1 MADHHLPAHL
11 RYTPEHGWL
20 APAAGGTGGAA
31 GTAGTALR
39 MGLTAYAQAALG
51 DIVHAFLPRPGARVG
66 AGQVCGEVESV
77 KTVSDL
83 YAPVTGVV
91 AARNEA
97 LEGSPELVNADC
109 YGDGWLLEL
118 TPDDPGEVSG
128 LLDAAAY
135 AALLR

>member
-1 MADHHLPAHL
+1 MTDHHVPAHL
-11 RYTPEHGWL
+11 RYTTEHGWL
-20 APAAGGTGGAA
+20 APAPVAEGAGGA
-31 GTAGTALR
+31 ALR

-51 DIVHAFLPRPGARVG
+51 DIVHAHLPRAGTRVG

-77 KTVSDL
+77 KSVSDL

-91 AARNEA
+91 AARNDA

-118 TPDDPGEVSG
+118 TPDDPGEVLT
-128 LLDAAAY
+128 LLEAAAY
-135 AALLR
+135 TALLR